1 MQATVGPFLQLHTLL
16 QPKTAWRPV
25 LTLRDGPARN
35 LRRSPSAHARSRG
48 DVPARRGSD
57 GARVA
62 RGPAQRANAPAGH
75 RAPDPP
81 PSPGF
86 PAAAPP
92 LSSPSVTSAFTGK
105 LLPTAR

>member
-62 RGPAQRANAPAGH
+62 RGPAQRANAPEG
-75 RAPDPP
+75 
-81 PSPGF
+81 
-86 PAAAPP
+86 
-92 LSSPSVTSAFTGK
+92 
-105 LLPTAR
+105 TARGSPRLARFHRWRDPLEQPFRQLGL

>member
-16 QPKTAWRPV
+16 RPKTAWRPV

-75 RAPDPP
+75 RARITAPRQV
-81 PSPGF
+81 SPL
-86 PAAAPP
+86 ARP
-92 LSSPSVTSAFTGK
+92 LEQPFRQLG
-105 LLPTAR
+105 L